1 MRNEGVEKF
10 ISSLRQL
17 IDRGARV
24 ILEKSGVQI
33 LNPEIRQEI
42 SSGPYDRRFWWLND
56 QVSIKTMEK
65 VRNQVVVF
73 YSERAK
79 NDTVDKNEKQTLI
92 IFGDLMKDAERPK
105 RVVVVS
111 CLLWI

>member
-1 MRNEGVEKF
+1 
-10 ISSLRQL
+10 
-17 IDRGARV
+17 
-24 ILEKSGVQI
+24 
-33 LNPEIRQEI
+33 
-42 SSGPYDRRFWWLND
+42 
-56 QVSIKTMEK
+56 MEK

-111 CLLWI
+111 CLL